1 MSPTAFVVTQCL
13 NALALAALL
22 CFISIGL
29 TLIFGIM
36 RIINFA
42 HGALYML
49 GAYVGFTLA
58 HATGQYWAALVVAP
72 VLVGVVGFAM
82 ESTMLRPLYR
92 REHGAFLLVTFGL
105 ALVTGEAIRL
115 GWGPEPR
122 RLVIP
127 ALLEGSVPIVGEP
140 FPVYRLFLA
149 VAGFTVVA
157 GLWLFLDKTRLG
169 LIIRGTAQN
178 AEMVHA
184 LGYNV
189 RWVRAGVFGL
199 GCGFAA
205 LGGVMATPLVTAY
218 LGMGV
223 NVIVDAFVIVIIG
236 GMGSF
241 VGSVVGSLLVGV
253 VQTFGNFYLPDFAL
267 AITYLAMIAVLVL
280 RPRGL
285 FGRDE

>member
-1 MSPTAFVVTQCL
+1 MNFAGFIVAQSL
-13 NALALAALL
+13 NALSQAAVLF
-22 CFISIGL
+22 FIACGL

-36 RIINFA
+36 RIVNFA

-49 GAYVGFTLA
+49 GAYVGFSLA
-58 HATGQYWAALVVAP
+58 RATGYYWTAVVIAP
-72 VLVGVVGFAM
+72 ALVGVIGFAL
-82 ESTMLRPLYR
+82 ESTVLRPLYR
-92 REHGAFLLVTFGL
+92 RPHGAFLLVTFGI

-122 RLVIP
+122 QLVIP
-127 ALLEGSVPIVGEP
+127 AALNGSVSLVGEP

-149 VAGFTVVA
+149 AAGVVVVG
-157 GLWLFLDKTRLG
+157 GLWLFLERTRLG
-169 LIIRGTAQN
+169 LIIRATAQN

-199 GCGFAA
+199 GCAFAA
-205 LGGVMATPLVTAY
+205 LGGVMAAPLVTAY

-223 NVIVDAFVIVIIG
+223 SVIVDAFVIVIIG

-241 VGSVVGSLLVGV
+241 IGSVIGSLLVSV

-267 AITYLAMIAVLVL
+267 AGTYLAMIAVLVL